1 MATHAVALHCALLL
15 LPLFLAG
22 GGLRLRKLDLEIHL
36 SPWLEP
42 RLPASSRAE
51 RARTRHRTKDTYGPE
66 DDFCLSAT
74 SLRPPGQLS
83 LATNVP
89 RVLDDGAV
97 NGLLAI
103 AAPLHRPNSYSGSIL
118 IVVACLS
125 SKQ

>member
-36 SPWLEP
+36 SPWLE
-42 RLPASSRAE
+42 
-51 RARTRHRTKDTYGPE
+51 
-66 DDFCLSAT
+66 
-74 SLRPPGQLS
+74 PGQLS